1 MTEQIQILEDK
12 LVELRNSIKNTFLWI
27 MRNRFNN
34 TTKEQVPNKEKQLKK
49 FKADYESTE
58 NEISNLKREKRINE
72 EKMRDLELLAKTQRE
87 LEEIRKK
94 KLNEEQKKLDATKEK
109 CKNILETKFGKLVEN
124 VNVSKCFA
132 KQNRMI
138 FSKKNRKNKSKTFF
152 EGKVFEK

>member
-72 EKMRDLELLAKTQRE
+72 EKMRDLELLANTQRE

-94 KLNEEQKKLDATKEK
+94 N
-109 CKNILETKFGKLVEN
+109 
-124 VNVSKCFA
+124 
-132 KQNRMI
+132 
-138 FSKKNRKNKSKTFF
+138 
-152 EGKVFEK
+152 